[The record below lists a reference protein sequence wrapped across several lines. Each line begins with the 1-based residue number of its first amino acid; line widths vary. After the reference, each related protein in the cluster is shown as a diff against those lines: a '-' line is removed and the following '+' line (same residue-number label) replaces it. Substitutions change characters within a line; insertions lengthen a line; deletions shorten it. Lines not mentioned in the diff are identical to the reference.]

1 MAFLE
6 IENLSFTYPNCDEKA
21 LDGVNISVSEGS
33 LCLVVGKSGSGKSTL
48 LRLLKK
54 EIAPSGKVSGKIKI
68 ASDNTGFV
76 NQNVESNIVT
86 DTVSSE
92 LAFSL
97 ENKGIGREKAGLKI
111 AETASY
117 FNLNNI
123 FNDKTDSLSG
133 GTKQLLSLASVVISN
148 PEMIIFDEPVS
159 QLDPISVENFLNTV
173 LKLNREQGITVLICS
188 HKIDRLLPLAD
199 KIVYLENGAAKVFDK
214 PQYFADFLLEGE
226 NDFKSILPA
235 YTQVL
240 SGAPID
246 FITAK
251 KHISDAEFSE
261 NQIDDVEKNE
271 KAIIAKNLCFAY
283 EKRQNNVLFRLN
295 FCAYKGRINAVIGAN
310 GSGKT
315 TLLKILS
322 GIYKPYSGKVK
333 AHGKVCYM
341 PQNVKTMFLKDTVFE
356 ELDCDDIYL
365 KQFGL
370 EQLKYRNPFDLSGGE
385 EQRLAIAKIVK
396 TGADIFLL
404 DEPTK
409 SVDAP
414 FKAELAEMLK
424 ALCRKGKTVVIVTHD
439 LEFAGRYCDFASFLF
454 DGDIIVSDERKR
466 FFSSLDMYTTVLSR
480 LTNGRA
486 ICVDDIKG
494 YNE

>member
-54 EIAPSGKVSGKIKI
+54 EIAPSGKISGKIKI
-68 ASDNTGFV
+68 VTDNIGFV
-76 NQNVESNIVT
+76 SQNVESNIVT

-97 ENKGIGREKAGLKI
+97 ENKGVGREKAGLKI

-117 FNLNNI
+117 FNLNGI
-123 FNDKTDSLSG
+123 YNDKTDSLSG

-148 PEMIIFDEPVS
+148 PDMIIFDEPVS
-159 QLDPISVENFLNTV
+159 QLDPVSAENFLNTV
-173 LKLNREQGITVLICS
+173 LKLNREQGITVLISS
-188 HKIDRLLPLAD
+188 HKIDKLLP
-199 KIVYLENGAAKVFDK
+199 VESSSN
-214 PQYFADFLLEGE
+214 
-226 NDFKSILPA
+226 FKSVLPA
-235 YTQVL
+235 YTQAL

-251 KHISDAEFSE
+251 KQISDTQFTE
-261 NQIDDVEKNE
+261 NHIDIIDDNE
-271 KAIIAKNLCFAY
+271 KALFAKNLCFAY
-283 EKRQNNVLFRLN
+283 KKGQKNVLFRLN
-295 FCAYKGRINAVIGAN
+295 FCAYKGKINAVVGAN

-333 AHGKVCYM
+333 AYGKICYM

-370 EQLKYRNPFDLSGGE
+370 MHLKSRNPFDLSGGE

-396 TGADIFLL
+396 TGADIILL

-424 ALCRKGKTVVIVTHD
+424 ALCRKGKTIVIVTHD

-466 FFSSLDMYTTVLSR
+466 FFANLDVYTTVLSR

>member
-33 LCLVVGKSGSGKSTL
+33 FCLFVGKSGSGKSTL

-68 ASDNTGFV
+68 ASDNIGFV

-97 ENKGIGREKAGLKI
+97 ENRGAGREKAGLKI
-111 AETASY
+111 AETVSY
-117 FNLNNI
+117 FNLNGI
-123 FNDKTDSLSG
+123 YNDKTYSLSG

-148 PEMIIFDEPVS
+148 PEIIVLDEPVS
-159 QLDPISVENFLNTV
+159 QLDPISSENFLNTV
-173 LKLNREQGITVLICS
+173 LKLNREQGITVLISS
-188 HKIDRLLPLAD
+188 HKIDKLLPLAD
-199 KIVYLENGAAKVFDK
+199 KIVYLENGMADTFDT
-214 PQYFADFLLEGE
+214 PQEFADFLIESG
-226 NDFKSILPA
+226 NDFKSVLPA

-251 KHISDAEFSE
+251 KQIYDVEFAE
-261 NQIDDVEKNE
+261 NQIDCNKDNE
-271 KAIIAKNLCFAY
+271 KALSAKNLCFAY
-283 EKRQNNVLFRLN
+283 KKEQKNVLFRLN
-295 FCAYKGRINAVIGAN
+295 FCAYRGRINAVVGAN

-333 AHGKVCYM
+333 ADGKVCCM

-356 ELDCDDIYL
+356 ELDCDEACL
-365 KQFGL
+365 RQFGL
-370 EQLKYRNPFDLSGGE
+370 TELKYRNPFDLSGGE

-409 SVDAP
+409 SVDAL
-414 FKAELAEMLK
+414 FKIKLAEMLK
-424 ALCRKGKTVVIVTHD
+424 ALCRQGKTVVVVTHD

-454 DGDIIVSDERKR
+454 DGDIIASAERKS
-466 FFSSLDMYTTVLSR
+466 FFANLDVYTTALSR

>member
-6 IENLSFTYPNCDEKA
+6 IEDLSFTYPNCDEKA
-21 LDGVNISVSEGS
+21 LDGVNFSVSEGS
-33 LCLVVGKSGSGKSTL
+33 FCLVVGKSGSGKSTL

-54 EIAPSGKVSGKIKI
+54 EIAPSGRTSGKIRI
-68 ASDNTGFV
+68 ATDNIGFV
-76 NQNVESNIVT
+76 GQNVESNIVT
-86 DTVSSE
+86 DTVSCE

-97 ENKGIGREKAGLKI
+97 ENKGVSREKAGLKI

-117 FNLNNI
+117 FNLNGI
-123 FNDKTDSLSG
+123 YNDKTDSLSG
-133 GTKQLLSLASVVISN
+133 GTKQLLSLASAVISN
-148 PEMIIFDEPVS
+148 PEMIIFDEPDS
-159 QLDPISVENFLNTV
+159 QLDPVSAENFFNTV
-173 LKLNREQGITVLICS
+173 LKLNREQGITVLISS
-188 HKIDRLLPLAD
+188 HKIDKLLPFAD
-199 KIVYLENGAAKVFDK
+199 KIVYLENTRVYTFDA
-214 PQYFADFLLEGE
+214 PQKFADFLLE
-226 NDFKSILPA
+226 NNSDFKSVLPA
-235 YTQVL
+235 YTQAL

-251 KHISDAEFSE
+251 ERISGVEFAE
-261 NQIDDVEKNE
+261 NNIDYTKDNE
-271 KAIIAKNLCFAY
+271 KALSAVNLCFAY
-283 EKRQNNVLFRLN
+283 KKGQKNVLFRLN
-295 FCAYKGRINAVIGAN
+295 FGAYKGRINAVVGAN

-322 GIYKPYSGKVK
+322 GIYRPYSGKMK
-333 AHGKVCYM
+333 AEGKVCYM
-341 PQNVKTMFLKDTVFE
+341 PQNVKTMFLKDTVYE
-356 ELDCDDIYL
+356 ELDCDDVYL
-365 KQFGL
+365 RQFGL
-370 EQLKYRNPFDLSGGE
+370 EHLKYRNPFDLSGGE
-385 EQRLAIAKIVK
+385 EQRLAIAKTVK
-396 TGADIFLL
+396 TGADILLL

-424 ALCRKGKTVVIVTHD
+424 SLCRKGKTIVIVTHD

-466 FFSSLDMYTTVLSR
+466 FFASLDVYTTVLSR

-486 ICVDDIKG
+486 VCVDDIKG

>member
-33 LCLVVGKSGSGKSTL
+33 FCLVVGKSGSGKSTL

-54 EIAPSGKVSGKIKI
+54 EIAPSGKISGKIKI
-68 ASDNTGFV
+68 VTDNIGFV
-76 NQNVESNIVT
+76 SQNVESNIVT

-97 ENKGIGREKAGLKI
+97 ENKGVDREKAGLKI

-117 FNLNNI
+117 FNLNGVY
-123 FNDKTDSLSG
+123 NDKTDSLSG

-148 PEMIIFDEPVS
+148 PDMIIFDEPVS
-159 QLDPISVENFLNTV
+159 QLDPVSAENFLNTV
-173 LKLNREQGITVLICS
+173 LKLNREQGITVIISS
-188 HKIDRLLPLAD
+188 HKIDRLLPIAD
-199 KIVYLENGAAKVFDK
+199 KIIYLENGAAKVFDK
-214 PQYFADFLLEGE
+214 PQRFADFLLEGE

-251 KHISDAEFSE
+251 KQISNTQFAENHIDI
-261 NQIDDVEKNE
+261 IDDNE
-271 KAIIAKNLCFAY
+271 KALFAKNLCFAY
-283 EKRQNNVLFRLN
+283 KKGQKNVLFRLN
-295 FCAYKGRINAVIGAN
+295 FCAYKGKINAVVGAN

-333 AHGKVCYM
+333 AYGKICYM

-370 EQLKYRNPFDLSGGE
+370 MHLKSRNPFDLSGGE

-396 TGADIFLL
+396 TGADIILL

-424 ALCRKGKTVVIVTHD
+424 SLCRKGKTIVIVTHD

-454 DGDIIVSDERKR
+454 DSDIIVSDERKR
-466 FFSSLDMYTTVLSR
+466 FFANLDVYTTVLSR

>member
-6 IENLSFTYPNCDEKA
+6 IENLSFTYPNCVEKV

-33 LCLVVGKSGSGKSTL
+33 FCLVVGKSGSGKSTL

-54 EIAPSGKVSGKIKI
+54 EIAPSGKISGKIRI
-68 ASDNTGFV
+68 SSDNIGFV
-76 NQNVESNIVT
+76 GQNVESNIVT

-97 ENKGIGREKAGLKI
+97 ENNGFGREKAGLKI

-117 FNLNNI
+117 FNLNGI
-123 FNDKTDSLSG
+123 YNDKTDSLSG

-148 PEMIIFDEPVS
+148 PEIIIFDEPDS
-159 QLDPISVENFLNTV
+159 QLDTVSAEKFFNTV
-173 LKLNREQGITVLICS
+173 LKLNREQGITVFISS
-188 HKIDRLLPLAD
+188 HKIDKLLPFAD
-199 KIVYLENGAAKVFDK
+199 KIVYLENGRAESFDK
-214 PQYFADFLLEGE
+214 PQEFADFLLENGS
-226 NDFKSILPA
+226 DFKSVLPV
-235 YTQVL
+235 YTQAL
-240 SGAPID
+240 CGAPID
-246 FITAK
+246 FKAAK
-251 KHISDAEFSE
+251 KQISGVEFAENHIDYTKG
-261 NQIDDVEKNE
+261 DE
-271 KAIIAKNLCFAY
+271 KALSAKNLCLAY
-283 EKRQNNVLFRLN
+283 KKKQKNVLFRLN

-333 AHGKVCYM
+333 AEGKVCYM

-356 ELDCDDIYL
+356 ELDCDEVCL
-365 KQFGL
+365 RQFNL
-370 EQLKYRNPFDLSGGE
+370 EHLKYRNPFDLSGGE
-385 EQRLAIAKIVK
+385 EQRLAIAKTVK
-396 TGADIFLL
+396 TGADILLL

-424 ALCRKGKTVVIVTHD
+424 SLCRNGKTIVIVTHD

-454 DGDIIVSDERKR
+454 DGDIIASDERKK
-466 FFSSLDMYTTVLSR
+466 FFAGLDVYTTVLSR

-486 ICVDDIKG
+486 VCIDDIKG
-494 YNE
+494 YDE